1 MTLLRERERER
12 ENIVMHGV
20 PVRYMLEEGE
30 RERERER
37 DGVETKWERKRI
49 ALLAFVRCQEIFALF
64 PAMESCSVFASTF
77 LGGEFTLFR

>member
-1 MTLLRERERER
+1 REREREYS
-12 ENIVMHGV
+12 NAWCA
-20 PVRYMLEEGE
+20 GE
-30 RERERER
+30 VYAGRGREREREG